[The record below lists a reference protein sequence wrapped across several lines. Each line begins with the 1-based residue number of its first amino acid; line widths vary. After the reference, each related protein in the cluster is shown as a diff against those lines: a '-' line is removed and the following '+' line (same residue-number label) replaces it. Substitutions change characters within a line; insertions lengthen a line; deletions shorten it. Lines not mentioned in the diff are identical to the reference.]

1 MFDIDKVRTLIVEDE
16 KPAARQLN
24 KMALQNNLNVVGMVH
39 SVAEGKTWL
48 KNNEE
53 PNLIISD
60 IQLGDGLSFDIYKEF
75 DLKSFILFIT
85 AFDQYTL
92 KAFKLNSV
100 DYLLKPITNEDF
112 KNAIEKFKSYQ
123 RPFNFNQLEQFFRQ
137 KEIYK
142 ERFVVS
148 IGQQLKIIN
157 INNIDGFSSENKTTY
172 LHTNNRRYWIDESLE
187 ELENIIN
194 PEIFFRVNRQFIV
207 KLSSIEKIISYTNS
221 RLKLEMQSIKEAI
234 IVSRERVK
242 RFKNWIEK

>member
-1 MFDIDKVRTLIVEDE
+1 MFDIDKMRTLIIEDE

-24 KMALQNNLNVVGMVH
+24 KMALQNSLNVVGIIH
-39 SVAEGKTWL
+39 SVAEGKKWL

-53 PNLIISD
+53 PDLIISD

-100 DYLLKPITNEDF
+100 DYLLKPVTSEDF

-157 INNIDGFSSENKTTY
+157 IKDIDGFSSENKTTY
-172 LHTNNRRYWIDESLE
+172 LYTNDRRYWIDESLE
-187 ELENIIN
+187 ELETILN
-194 PEIFFRVNRQFIV
+194 PEIFFRVNRQFII
-207 KLSSIEKIISYTNS
+207 KLSSIEKIVSYTNS
-221 RLKLEMQSIKEAI
+221 RLKLEIHSIKEGI